1 MSEKAET
8 VTARAGMAS
17 LPPDSAVRRTT
28 RRRRP
33 TGAPPPLPHP
43 VSVTTRAWLILAV
56 VVLAGVI
63 VISLRAPSLRL
74 DDQANTAVLRLF
86 ARARTPWLT
95 DVANGISAAGSGW
108 GATVLG
114 LSAVVL
120 TMAFRRWRHLLV
132 FLCSLF
138 LLELAIQFITE
149 GMTRPRP
156 YGVLIIAGWAGYSAP
171 ALSVTILTFLLM
183 SIAYCLV
190 VPGRP
195 RSYAKAAIA
204 VIVTMFCL
212 ARLYLAV
219 DHVDDLL
226 LGVALAVA
234 IPVSAFRFFTP
245 NEVFPVAYRR
255 GNTAHVDVTGARGEA
270 IRQGVRDQLGFTVTG
285 ITPVGLES
293 SAGSTPLRL
302 RVEGGPQEYL
312 FAKLYTKGHVRADR
326 WYKLWRTILYGSLED
341 EHPFQTV
348 RRLAEYEDYA
358 LRLLQDAG
366 IAVARPYGIVE
377 ITPEREYLLVTEYFD
392 GAVEIGG
399 ADLDDQ
405 LIDQG
410 LLLIRTLWDAGI
422 AHRDIKPGNLMVR
435 AGQLLLIDVAF
446 AQVRPSPWRQAVDL
460 GNMMLVLAVRTDP
473 ARVYRQALN
482 YFTEAELAEAFA
494 ATRGVASPTQLRAF
508 MKRDP
513 RDLLAEFRKLAPQRR
528 PIVLQR
534 WSVRRVTLAAAMLA
548 LFAVPAVFGVVL
560 LLPASN
566 PAGTRPI
573 AAPGHTMILA
583 AQAVPSAAFLPCIAA
598 LPSGWTAAGA
608 EIASGQASF
617 VLDSGQAGLQAVT
630 ITLTATCDIAGAQQ
644 IPSDQP
650 GMRRFERP
658 LSLVPAYSDVRYYTF
673 PGGCATYQ
681 FVLRARRV
689 PGPGHH
695 CRQRGGVHA
704 PVGAGRL
711 CPPHRRPGPVRAR
724 CRMPRVT
731 RPATARRQEDALLAR
746 PRQAAL
752 LTAGVLALTAVVF
765 ALVADH
771 GTLARIQRLDDAWL
785 RLMISGRT
793 PPLTAIA
800 KVFNVLGL
808 VYVTLPVRIALA
820 GFLALRRQWW
830 HLAAFAAAIV
840 LSEVL
845 IGSLKGIY
853 DRARPPGSLVATSG
867 ASFPSGHAIAA
878 SVTVVATVIALVPA
892 GRRRIW
898 WGTAAV
904 AFSIVMGLS
913 RAYLGAHWLSD
924 ATAGILLGTSCAL
937 VTALVADQFQ
947 RRQNRLQR
955 AAGTQCLAGVPPAHR
970 AEDRR

>member
-1 MSEKAET
+1 MSENAET
-8 VTARAGMAS
+8 VTARAGMVS

-43 VSVTTRAWLILAV
+43 VSVTTRAWLVLVV

-63 VISLRAPSLRL
+63 VISLQAPSLRL
-74 DDQANTAVLRLF
+74 DDHANTAVLRFF

-95 DVANGISAAGSGW
+95 DVANGISAAGTGW
-108 GATVLG
+108 AATVIG

-120 TMAFRRWRHLLV
+120 TVVFRRWRHLLV

-138 LLELAIQFITE
+138 LLELAIQFIVE

-195 RSYAKAAIA
+195 RSYAKAATA
-204 VIVTMFCL
+204 VIVAVFCL
-212 ARLYLAV
+212 AHLYLAV

-226 LGVALAVA
+226 LGVALGVA

-255 GNTAHVDVTGARGEA
+255 GNTAHVDVTGRRGEA

-302 RVEGGPQEYL
+302 RTEGGPQEYL

-326 WYKLWRTILYGSLED
+326 WYKMWRTILYGSLED

-358 LRLLQDAG
+358 LRLLQDVG
-366 IAVARPYGIVE
+366 IAVPRPYGIVE
-377 ITPEREYLLVTEYFD
+377 ITPEREYMVVTEYFD

-410 LLLIRTLWDAGI
+410 LLLIRALWDAGI

-460 GNMMLVLAVRTDP
+460 GNMMLVLAIRTDP

-534 WSVRRVTLAAAMLA
+534 WSVRRVSLAAAMLA

-560 LLPASN
+560 LPAPSN
-566 PAGTRPI
+566 PAAHAPDCGT
-573 AAPGHTMILA
+573 GHTMILA
-583 AQAVPSAAFLPCIAA
+583 AQAVPSAAFLPCINA
-598 LPSGWTAAGA
+598 LPPGWTAAGA

-617 VLDSGQAGLQAVT
+617 VLDSGSIAVPGGVQFVLGPSGQLQTVT
-630 ITLTATCDIAGAQQ
+630 ITLTATCDIAGARQ
-644 IPSDQP
+644 IPSSQP

-658 LSLVPAYSDVRYYTF
+658 PSLVPGYSDVRYDVF
-673 PGGCATYQ
+673 PGGCVTYR
-681 FVLRARRV
+681 FVLA
-689 PGPGHH
+689 PGASP
-695 CRQRGGVHA
+695 
-704 PVGAGRL
+704 
-711 CPPHRRPGPVRAR
+711 
-724 CRMPRVT
+724 
-731 RPATARRQEDALLAR
+731 
-746 PRQAAL
+746 
-752 LTAGVLALTAVVF
+752 VLATTV
-765 ALVADH
+765 
-771 GTLARIQRLDDAWL
+771 
-785 RLMISGRT
+785 
-793 PPLTAIA
+793 
-800 KVFNVLGL
+800 
-808 VYVTLPVRIALA
+808 
-820 GFLALRRQWW
+820 
-830 HLAAFAAAIV
+830 
-840 LSEVL
+840 
-845 IGSLKGIY
+845 GS
-853 DRARPPGSLVATSG
+853 
-867 ASFPSGHAIAA
+867 
-878 SVTVVATVIALVPA
+878 
-892 GRRRIW
+892 
-898 WGTAAV
+898 AV
-904 AFSIVMGLS
+904 AFIPRSE
-913 RAYLGAHWLSD
+913 
-924 ATAGILLGTSCAL
+924 
-937 VTALVADQFQ
+937 
-947 RRQNRLQR
+947 
-955 AAGTQCLAGVPPAHR
+955 LAGYV
-970 AEDRR
+970 RRTEGLALCGRGAGCPG

>member
-1 MSEKAET
+1 MSEKVER
-8 VTARAGMAS
+8 VTAPTGTAS
-17 LPPDSAVRRTT
+17 LAPGPAARRTT

-74 DDQANTAVLRLF
+74 DNQVNSAVLRLF

-95 DVANGISAAGSGW
+95 DVAHVIYTAGTGW

-120 TMAFRRWRHLLV
+120 TIVFRRWRHLLV

-138 LLELAIQFITE
+138 ALTLAMGVITE

-171 ALSVTILTFLLM
+171 ALSVTILAFLLM

-195 RSYAKAAIA
+195 RSYAKAAAA
-204 VIVTMFCL
+204 VIVTVFCL
-212 ARLYLAV
+212 ACLYLAV

-226 LGVALAVA
+226 LGVALGVA
-234 IPVSAFRFFTP
+234 IPVTAFRFFTP

-255 GNTAHVDVTGARGEA
+255 GNTAHVDVSGARGQA
-270 IRQGVRDQLGFTVTG
+270 IRQGIRDQLGLTVTA
-285 ITPVGLES
+285 ITPVGLAS

-302 RVEGGPQEYL
+302 QVEGCPDEYL
-312 FAKLYTKGHVRADR
+312 FGKLYTKGHVRADR
-326 WYKLWRTILYGSLED
+326 WYKIWRTILYGSLED

-377 ITPEREYLLVTEYFD
+377 ITPEREYMVLTEYFD
-392 GAVEIGG
+392 GAVEIGD
-399 ADLDDQ
+399 ADIGDQVIGQGLQ
-405 LIDQG
+405 LI
-410 LLLIRTLWDAGI
+410 RALWDAGI

-435 AGQLLLIDVAF
+435 GGQLLLIDVAF

-460 GNMMLVLAVRTDP
+460 GNMMLVLAVRTSP
-473 ARVYRQALN
+473 ERVYRQALN

-513 RDLLAEFRKLAPQRR
+513 RDLLAEFRKLAPQRH

-534 WSVRRVTLAAAMLA
+534 WSIRRVTLAAAMLA
-548 LFAVPAVFGVVL
+548 ILAVTTVFGIGL
-560 LLPASN
+560 LLPDTATTGVHVTLGAT
-566 PAGTRPI
+566 PRAPDCGT
-573 AAPGHTMILA
+573 GHAMILA

-598 LPSGWTAAGA
+598 LPSGWTAVDP
-608 EIASGQASF
+608 EIASGRTSF
-617 VLDSGQAGLQAVT
+617 VLNSGQAGLQSVT

-650 GMRRFERP
+650 GMRRFERL
-658 LSLVPAYSDVRYYTF
+658 LSLVPAYSGVRYYTF

-681 FVLRARRV
+681 FVL
-689 PGPGHH
+689 
-695 CRQRGGVHA
+695 A
-704 PVGAGRL
+704 P
-711 CPPHRRPGPVRAR
+711 
-724 CRMPRVT
+724 
-731 RPATARRQEDALLAR
+731 
-746 PRQAAL
+746 
-752 LTAGVLALTAVVF
+752 
-765 ALVADH
+765 
-771 GTLARIQRLDDAWL
+771 
-785 RLMISGRT
+785 
-793 PPLTAIA
+793 
-800 KVFNVLGL
+800 
-808 VYVTLPVRIALA
+808 
-820 GFLALRRQWW
+820 
-830 HLAAFAAAIV
+830 
-840 LSEVL
+840 
-845 IGSLKGIY
+845 
-853 DRARPPGSLVATSG
+853 G
-867 ASFPSGHAIAA
+867 ASPV
-878 SVTVVATVIALVPA
+878 VTTTVDS
-892 GRRRIW
+892 
-898 WGTAAV
+898 AV
-904 AFSIVMGLS
+904 AFMPRSELVGYVRRTEGLALCG
-913 RAYLGAHWLSD
+913 RGA
-924 ATAGILLGTSCAL
+924 ACPG
-937 VTALVADQFQ
+937 
-947 RRQNRLQR
+947 
-955 AAGTQCLAGVPPAHR
+955 
-970 AEDRR
+970 

>member
-1 MSEKAET
+1 LSEKAET
-8 VTARAGMAS
+8 VTTRAGTAS
-17 LPPDSAVRRTT
+17 LPPDPAVRRTT

-63 VISLRAPSLRL
+63 VISVRAPSLRL
-74 DDQANTAVLRLF
+74 DNQVNSAVLRLF

-95 DVANGISAAGSGW
+95 DVANGIYTAGSGW
-108 GATVLG
+108 GATVVG

-120 TMAFRRWRHLLV
+120 TIVFRRWRHLLV

-138 LLELAIQFITE
+138 ALTLAVDVITA

-204 VIVTMFCL
+204 VIVVVFCL
-212 ARLYLAV
+212 ACLYLAV
-219 DHVDDLL
+219 DHLDDLL

-255 GNTAHVDVTGARGEA
+255 GNTAHVDVTGARGKA
-270 IRQGVRDQLGFTVTG
+270 IRQGMRDQLGLTVTG

-302 RVEGGPQEYL
+302 RTEGGPQEYL

-326 WYKLWRTILYGSLED
+326 WYKIWRTILYGSLED

-392 GAVEIGG
+392 GAVEIGA
-399 ADLDDQ
+399 ADIDDQ
-405 LIDQG
+405 VIDQG
-410 LLLIRTLWDAGI
+410 LQLIRTLWDAGI

-482 YFTEAELAEAFA
+482 YFTEVELAEAFA

-508 MKRDP
+508 IKRDP
-513 RDLLAEFRKLAPQRR
+513 RDLLAEFRKLAPHRR

-534 WSVRRVTLAAAMLA
+534 WSARRVSLAAAMLA
-548 LFAVPAVFGVVL
+548 IFAVSAVFGVGL
-560 LLPASN
+560 LLPDTATT
-566 PAGTRPI
+566 GVHVTLG
-573 AAPGHTMILA
+573 AAPRAPDCGTGHAMILA

-598 LPSGWTAAGA
+598 LPSGWTAADP

-617 VLDSGQAGLQAVT
+617 VLNPGPAGLQTVT
-630 ITLTATCDIAGAQQ
+630 ITLTATCDTAGAQQ
-644 IPSDQP
+644 IPSGQP

-658 LSLVPAYSDVRYYTF
+658 LSLVPAYSGVRYYTF

-681 FVLRARRV
+681 FAFA
-689 PGPGHH
+689 PGASPALATA
-695 CRQRGGVHA
+695 VDSVVA
-704 PVGAGRL
+704 F
-711 CPPHRRPGPVRAR
+711 
-724 CRMPRVT
+724 MPRSALVGYV
-731 RPATARRQEDALLAR
+731 RRTE
-746 PRQAAL
+746 
-752 LTAGVLALTAVVF
+752 GLALC
-765 ALVADH
+765 
-771 GTLARIQRLDDAWL
+771 
-785 RLMISGRT
+785 GR
-793 PPLTAIA
+793 
-800 KVFNVLGL
+800 G
-808 VYVTLPVRIALA
+808 
-820 GFLALRRQWW
+820 
-830 HLAAFAAAIV
+830 AAC
-840 LSEVL
+840 
-845 IGSLKGIY
+845 
-853 DRARPPGSLVATSG
+853 PG
-867 ASFPSGHAIAA
+867 
-878 SVTVVATVIALVPA
+878 
-892 GRRRIW
+892 
-898 WGTAAV
+898 
-904 AFSIVMGLS
+904 
-913 RAYLGAHWLSD
+913 
-924 ATAGILLGTSCAL
+924 
-937 VTALVADQFQ
+937 
-947 RRQNRLQR
+947 
-955 AAGTQCLAGVPPAHR
+955 
-970 AEDRR
+970 

>member
-1 MSEKAET
+1 MSEKT
-8 VTARAGMAS
+8 KTTTIRAGTAS
-17 LPPDSAVRRTT
+17 LPPGPAVARTP
-28 RRRRP
+28 RHRRP

-43 VSVTTRAWLILAV
+43 VSVTTRAWVVLAV

-74 DDQANTAVLRLF
+74 DNQVNSAVLRLF

-120 TMAFRRWRHLLV
+120 TIVFRRWRHLLV

-138 LLELAIQFITE
+138 LLEIAIWLIDS
-149 GMTRPRP
+149 GLTRPRP
-156 YGVLIIAGWAGYSAP
+156 YGVPAIAGWAGFSAP
-171 ALSVTILTFLLM
+171 AISVTILTFLLVC
-183 SIAYCLV
+183 IAYCLV

-204 VIVTMFCL
+204 VIVVVFCL
-212 ARLYLAV
+212 ACLYLAV

-226 LGVALAVA
+226 LGVALGVA

-270 IRQGVRDQLGFTVTG
+270 IRQGIRDQLGVTVTG

-302 RVEGGPQEYL
+302 RAEGGPQEYL
-312 FAKLYTKGHVRADR
+312 FGKLYTKGHVRADR
-326 WYKLWRTILYGSLED
+326 WYKIWRTILYGSLED

-348 RRLAEYEDYA
+348 RRLAEYEDYT

-377 ITPEREYLLVTEYFD
+377 ITPEREYLLVTEFFD
-392 GAVEIGG
+392 GAVEIGD
-399 ADLDDQ
+399 ADIDDQ
-405 LIDQG
+405 VIDQG
-410 LLLIRTLWDAGI
+410 LLLIRALWDAGI

-435 AGQLLLIDVAF
+435 GGQLLLIDVAF

-473 ARVYRQALN
+473 GRVYRQALN

-513 RDLLAEFRKLAPQRR
+513 RDLLAEFRTLAPQRK

-534 WSVRRVTLAAAMLA
+534 WSVRRVTLAAVMLA
-548 LFAVPAVFGVVL
+548 VFAVPAVFGIGL
-560 LLPASN
+560 LLPTSVPSS
-566 PAGTRPI
+566 PAPDCGT
-573 AAPGHTMILA
+573 GHTMILA
-583 AQAVPSAAFLPCIAA
+583 AQAVPTAAFLPCIAA
-598 LPSGWTAAGA
+598 LPSGWTAANA

-617 VLDSGQAGLQAVT
+617 VLNSGQAGLQAVT
-630 ITLTATCDIAGAQQ
+630 ITLTAACDTAGAQQ

-658 LSLVPAYSDVRYYTF
+658 PSLAPAYSGVRYYTF

-681 FVLRARRV
+681 FVL
-689 PGPGHH
+689 
-695 CRQRGGVHA
+695 A
-704 PVGAGRL
+704 P
-711 CPPHRRPGPVRAR
+711 
-724 CRMPRVT
+724 
-731 RPATARRQEDALLAR
+731 
-746 PRQAAL
+746 
-752 LTAGVLALTAVVF
+752 
-765 ALVADH
+765 
-771 GTLARIQRLDDAWL
+771 
-785 RLMISGRT
+785 
-793 PPLTAIA
+793 
-800 KVFNVLGL
+800 
-808 VYVTLPVRIALA
+808 
-820 GFLALRRQWW
+820 
-830 HLAAFAAAIV
+830 
-840 LSEVL
+840 
-845 IGSLKGIY
+845 
-853 DRARPPGSLVATSG
+853 G
-867 ASFPSGHAIAA
+867 ASPV
-878 SVTVVATVIALVPA
+878 VTATVDS
-892 GRRRIW
+892 
-898 WGTAAV
+898 AV
-904 AFSIVMGLS
+904 AFMPRS
-913 RAYLGAHWLSD
+913 
-924 ATAGILLGTSCAL
+924 AL
-937 VTALVADQFQ
+937 VGYVRRTEGLALCG
-947 RRQNRLQR
+947 RG
-955 AAGTQCLAGVPPAHR
+955 AACPG
-970 AEDRR
+970 